1 LGASRRFGQAVVM
14 TRGLEPDRTQ
24 RSVLFGLFFLSGAA
38 ALIYQ
43 TAWHRLL
50 GLFAGADTIAAALVV
65 GAFLLG
71 LGIGSLAAGLY
82 ADRLSRRAALLAF
95 ALCEVGIALYAVA
108 SPWLYYDVI
117 YRELLPWSASRGV
130 IFAVVFAG
138 LLWPTFLMGCSLPF
152 LSKAVVNE
160 IAGSAQLIGR
170 LYGLNT
176 LGAGVGAFVGGW
188 YLIGTLGFDKAVYV
202 GAALNLVVA
211 AGGLLLARG
220 IGRKE
225 DGNTRPKLRRRY
237 DSDSGIVWRWSLLVF
252 ISGFLIVALQIVW
265 YRLIGVLLQ
274 SNGYSFSL
282 VLSVFL
288 MGDAAG
294 LLVGARAI
302 DRIAD
307 PRRFFFLMQG
317 LATALA
323 LAGAWFIYWAIGADV
338 LPSTFVDRDI
348 MSGNTADVMLIAL
361 LLLIVVLPAS
371 FIMGFSFPV
380 VQKAVQRDI
389 DRLGQRVGLVQL
401 ANIVGNSAGS
411 LVAGLLL
418 LDLLGTAGTLLLLVA
433 IGLGFAVLQIVAA
446 PSTRWVYPP
455 AILLALGLLFF
466 PPDRDFWRR
475 LHGLSTEPAIVAED
489 KTGLSLLKMSNDQD
503 GRLYIQG
510 HSQSRLPFDT
520 VHIFLGAIGTL
531 THAAPKRVLVIGS
544 GTGGTPYAAG
554 LHPDTDRVRVI
565 EIVAPVIDTLH
576 RYVDGKGRSGV
587 DALLTN
593 PKFEIV
599 IADGRHALA
608 LDDTRYDVIQADA
621 ILPKTALSGLLNS
634 QEFFRQVKSKLA
646 PGGIYVQW
654 APTGRTTETFRSVFP
669 YVTMMHPALLG
680 SDRPIPLDRHKLLA
694 MLARPEIDTHLT
706 SARVD
711 RAELLKWFADKKIEV
726 LNDGKTVAAP
736 SPNTDFFPR
745 DEYYLNR
752 P

>member
-1 LGASRRFGQAVVM
+1 MTGAVQA
-14 TRGLEPDRTQ
+14 DRVR

-38 ALIYQ
+38 ALVYQ

-71 LGIGSLAAGLY
+71 LGIGSLVAGLL

-95 ALCEVGIALYAVA
+95 ALCEVGIAAFAVA

-117 YRELLPWSASRGV
+117 YRELLPLSASRGV

-152 LSKAVVNE
+152 LSKAVVSE
-160 IAGSAQLIGR
+160 IAGSAKLIGW

-188 YLIGTLGFDKAVYV
+188 YLIGTFGFDKAVYV

-211 AGGLLLARG
+211 VGGLLLARG
-220 IGRKE
+220 LDLARSTDPTAPRQIGAS
-225 DGNTRPKLRRRY
+225 D
-237 DSDSGIVWRWSLLVF
+237 DSVVWRWSLLVF

-288 MGDAAG
+288 LGDALG
-294 LLVGARAI
+294 LLVGARTI

-317 LATALA
+317 IATALA
-323 LAGAWFIYWAIGADV
+323 LAGAWYVYWAIGAGL
-338 LPSTFVDRDI
+338 LPSSFVNRDFV
-348 MSGNTADVMLIAL
+348 SGRTIDTAVIVFL
-361 LLLIVVLPAS
+361 LLVVVLPAS

-401 ANIVGNSAGS
+401 ANIFGNSAGS
-411 LVAGLLL
+411 LVAGLML
-418 LDLLGTAGTLLLLVA
+418 LDLLGTAGTLKLLVA

-446 PSTRWVYPP
+446 PRTRWVYPP
-455 AILLALGLLFF
+455 AILLVLGLVFF
-466 PPDRDFWRR
+466 PPDQDFWRR
-475 LHGLSTEPAIVAED
+475 LHGITNEQAIIAED
-489 KTGLSLLKMSNDQD
+489 KTGLSLLKMANGED

-510 HSQSRLPFDT
+510 HSQSELPFNT
-520 VHIFLGAIGTL
+520 VHVFLGAIGPL
-531 THAAPKRVLVIGS
+531 THPSPKRVMVIGS

-554 LHPDTDRVRVI
+554 LHPGTERVRVI
-565 EIVAPVIDTLH
+565 EIVAPVIVTLR
-576 RYVDGKGRSGV
+576 RYLEQKGRSGI
-587 DALLTN
+587 DSLLTN
-593 PKFEIV
+593 PKFEILV
-599 IADGRHALA
+599 ADGRHALA
-608 LDDTRYDVIQADA
+608 LDPTRYDVIEADA
-621 ILPKTALSGLLNS
+621 IYPKTALSGLLNS
-634 QEFFRQVKSKLA
+634 QEFFRQVKDKLA

-654 APTGRTTETFRSVFP
+654 APTERTIETFRSVFP
-669 YVTMMHPALLG
+669 YVTMVNPALLG
-680 SDRPIPLDRHKLLA
+680 SDRPIPIDRDKLLE
-694 MLARPEIDTHLT
+694 LLKRPEIDIHLAA
-706 SARVD
+706 ARIN
-711 RAELLKWFADKKIEV
+711 RAELLKWFEDKKIEV
-726 LNDGKTVAAP
+726 LNDGKTAPAP

>member
-1 LGASRRFGQAVVM
+1 MGASH
-14 TRGLEPDRTQ
+14 PDRVR

-71 LGIGSLAAGLY
+71 LGIGSLVAGLF

-95 ALCEVGIALYAVA
+95 AVCEVGIAVFAVA

-117 YRELLPWSASRGV
+117 YRELLPLSSSRGV

-152 LSKAVVNE
+152 LSKAVVSE
-160 IAGSAQLIGR
+160 IAGSAKLIGW

-188 YLIGTLGFDKAVYV
+188 YLIGTFGFDKAIYV

-211 AGGLLLARG
+211 VGGLLLARG
-220 IGRKE
+220 LGMADTKAPP
-225 DGNTRPKLRRRY
+225 TARRLE
-237 DSDSGIVWRWSLLVF
+237 DSDGGVVWRWSLLVF

-265 YRLIGVLLQ
+265 YRVIGVLLQ

-288 MGDAAG
+288 LGDAAG
-294 LLVGARAI
+294 LLVGARTI

-317 LATALA
+317 IATALA
-323 LAGAWFIYWAIGADV
+323 LAGAWYVYWAIGAGL
-338 LPSTFVDRDI
+338 LPSSFVDRDFL
-348 MSGNTADVMLIAL
+348 MSGQTIDVAVIVFL
-361 LLLIVVLPAS
+361 LLVVVLPAS

-418 LDLLGTAGTLLLLVA
+418 LDLLGAAGTLMLLVA
-433 IGLGFAVLQIVAA
+433 IGLAFAGLHIVTA
-446 PSTRWVYPP
+446 PGSRWVYAP
-455 AILLALGLLFF
+455 ALLLVLGLVFF
-466 PPDRDFWRR
+466 PPDHEFWRR
-475 LHGLSTEPAIVAED
+475 LHGIRTEQAIIAED
-489 KTGLSLLKMSNDQD
+489 KTGLSVLKMANEQD
-503 GRLYIQG
+503 GKLYIQG
-510 HSQSRLPFDT
+510 HSQSRLPFDI
-520 VHIFLGAIGTL
+520 VHVFLGAIGPL
-531 THAAPKRVLVIGS
+531 THPSPKRVLVIGS

-554 LHPDTDRVRVI
+554 LHPGTERVRVI
-565 EIVAPVIDTLH
+565 EIVAPVIDTLRH
-576 RYVDGKGRSGV
+576 YLDRKGRSGV
-587 DALLTN
+587 DSLLGN
-593 PKFEIV
+593 PKFEVV

-608 LDDTRYDVIQADA
+608 LDDTRYDVIEADA
-621 ILPKTALSGLLNS
+621 ILPKTGLSGLLNS

-654 APTGRTTETFRSVFP
+654 APTERAIETFRSVFP
-669 YVTMMHPALLG
+669 YVTMVHPAMLG
-680 SDRPIPLDRHKLLA
+680 SDRPIPMSREKILEL
-694 MLARPEIDTHLT
+694 LARPEIDIHLT
-706 SARVD
+706 SARID
-711 RAELLKWFADKKIEV
+711 RGELLKWFEDKKIEV
-726 LNDGKTVAAP
+726 LNDGKTVPARA
-736 SPNTDFFPR
+736 PNTDFFPR

>member
-1 LGASRRFGQAVVM
+1 MIMTGALQS
-14 TRGLEPDRTQ
+14 DRVR

-71 LGIGSLAAGLY
+71 LGIGSLVAGLY
-82 ADRLSRRAALLAF
+82 ADRLTRRAALLAF
-95 ALCEVGIALYAVA
+95 ALCEVGIAAFAVA

-117 YRELLPWSASRGV
+117 YRELLPLAASRGV

-152 LSKAVVNE
+152 LSKAVVSE
-160 IAGSAQLIGR
+160 IAGSAQLIGC

-176 LGAGVGAFVGGW
+176 LGAGIGAFVGGW
-188 YLIGTLGFDKAVYV
+188 FLIGTLGFDKAVYV
-202 GAALNLVVA
+202 GAVLNLVVA
-211 AGGLLLARG
+211 AGGLMLARG
-220 IGRKE
+220 LAMV
-225 DGNTRPKLRRRY
+225 DTAAPSAARPAARRLE
-237 DSDSGIVWRWSLLVF
+237 DSDGGVVWRWSLLVF

-282 VLSVFL
+282 VLTVFL
-288 MGDAAG
+288 LGDALG
-294 LLVGARAI
+294 LLAGARTI

-317 LATALA
+317 VATALA
-323 LAGAWFIYWAIGADV
+323 LAGAWFVYWAIGAGV
-338 LPSTFVDRDI
+338 LPASFVDRDI
-348 MSGNTADVMLIAL
+348 MSGRAADTGLILL

-389 DRLGQRVGLVQL
+389 GRLGQRVGVVQL

-418 LDLLGTAGTLLLLVA
+418 LDLFGTTGTLMLLVG
-433 IGLGFAVLQIVAA
+433 IGLAFAVLQIAA
-446 PSTRWVYPP
+446 SPRMRWVYPP
-455 AILLALGLLFF
+455 ALLLILGLVFF
-466 PPDRDFWRR
+466 PPEQDFWRR
-475 LHGLSTEPAIVAED
+475 LHGITTEQAIIAED
-489 KTGLSLLKMSNDQD
+489 KTGLSLLKMSDKQD

-520 VHIFLGAIGTL
+520 VHVFLGAIGPL
-531 THAAPKRVLVIGS
+531 THADPKRVLVIGS

-554 LHPDTDRVRVI
+554 LNPATERVRVI
-565 EIVAPVIDTLH
+565 EIVAPVITTLR
-576 RYVDGKGRSGV
+576 RYLEGGARSGV
-587 DALLTN
+587 DSLLAS
-593 PKFEIV
+593 PRFEVV

-608 LDDTRYDVIQADA
+608 LDPTRYDVIEADA

-634 QEFFRQVKSKLA
+634 QEFFRQVKAKLA

-654 APTGRTTETFRSVFP
+654 APTDRTIETFRSVFP
-669 YVTMMHPALLG
+669 YVTMVHPALLG
-680 SDRPIPLDRHKLLA
+680 SDRPIPLSREKILA
-694 MLARPEIDTHLT
+694 LLARPEIDGHLGA
-706 SARVD
+706 ARID
-711 RAELLKWFADKKIEV
+711 RAELVKWFEDKTIEV
-726 LNDGKTVAAP
+726 LNDGRTVPAR
-736 SPNTDFFPR
+736 SPNTDLFPR

>member
-1 LGASRRFGQAVVM
+1 MTGAVQA
-14 TRGLEPDRTQ
+14 DRVR
-24 RSVLFGLFFLSGAA
+24 RSVLFGLFFLSGVA
-38 ALIYQ
+38 ALVYQ

-71 LGIGSLAAGLY
+71 LGIGSLVAGLL

-95 ALCEVGIALYAVA
+95 ALCEVGIAAFAVA

-117 YRELLPWSASRGV
+117 YRELLPLSASRGV

-152 LSKAVVNE
+152 LSKAVVSE
-160 IAGSAQLIGR
+160 IAGSAKLIGW

-176 LGAGVGAFVGGW
+176 LGAGTGAFVGGW
-188 YLIGTLGFDKAVYV
+188 YLIGTFGFDKAVYV
-202 GAALNLVVA
+202 GAALNLIVA
-211 AGGLLLARG
+211 MGGLLLARG
-220 IGRKE
+220 LGMAETKAAPTAQRLE
-225 DGNTRPKLRRRY
+225 ESDG
-237 DSDSGIVWRWSLLVF
+237 GVVWRWSLLVF

-288 MGDAAG
+288 LGDAAG
-294 LLVGARAI
+294 LLVGARTI

-317 LATALA
+317 IATALA
-323 LAGAWFIYWAIGADV
+323 LAGAWFVYWAIGTGI
-338 LPSTFVDRDI
+338 LPATFVDHDV
-348 MSGNTADVMLIAL
+348 MSGRRGDVALIVV

-380 VQKAVQRDI
+380 VQKAVQHDI
-389 DRLGQRVGLVQL
+389 GRLGQRVGLVQL

-418 LDLLGTAGTLLLLVA
+418 LDLVGTAGTLKLLVA
-433 IGLGFAVLQIVAA
+433 IGLGFAVLQIATVRT
-446 PSTRWVYPP
+446 TRWAYPP
-455 AILLALGLLFF
+455 AILLALGLALF

-475 LHGLSTEPAIVAED
+475 LHGLTSEKAIIAED
-489 KTGLSLLKMSNDQD
+489 KTGLSVLRMANEQD
-503 GRLYIQG
+503 GKLYIQG

-520 VHIFLGAIGTL
+520 VHVFLGAIGPL
-531 THAAPKRVLVIGS
+531 THPAPKRVLVIGS

-554 LHPDTDRVRVI
+554 LHPGTDRVRVI
-565 EIVAPVIDTLH
+565 EIVAPVIDTLR
-576 RYVDGKGRSGV
+576 RYLGDKGKSGV
-587 DALLTN
+587 DGLLGN
-593 PKFEIV
+593 PKFEVV
-599 IADGRHALA
+599 IADGRHSLA
-608 LDDTRYDVIQADA
+608 LDPTKYDVIEADA
-621 ILPKTALSGLLNS
+621 ILPKTGLSGLLNS
-634 QEFFRQVKSKLA
+634 QEFFRQVQSKLA

-654 APTGRTTETFRSVFP
+654 APTERTIETFRSVFP
-669 YVTMMHPALLG
+669 YVTMVHPALLG
-680 SDRPIPLDRHKLLA
+680 SDRPIPYDREKILA
-694 MLARPEIDTHLT
+694 LLARPEIDIHLT
-706 SARVD
+706 SARID
-711 RAELLKWFADKKIEV
+711 RGELLKWFEDKKVEV
-726 LNDGKTVAAP
+726 LNDGKTVPARA
-736 SPNTDFFPR
+736 PNTDFFPR

>member
-1 LGASRRFGQAVVM
+1 MMGAGQA
-14 TRGLEPDRTQ
+14 DRVR
-24 RSVLFGLFFLSGAA
+24 RSVLFGLFFLSGVA

-71 LGIGSLAAGLY
+71 LGIGSLVAGLV

-95 ALCEVGIALYAVA
+95 ALCEVGIAAFAVA

-117 YRELLPWSASRGV
+117 YRDLLPLSASRGV

-152 LSKAVVNE
+152 LSKAVVSE
-160 IAGSAQLIGR
+160 IEGSAKLIGW

-188 YLIGTLGFDKAVYV
+188 YLIGTFGFDKAVYV
-202 GAALNLVVA
+202 GAALNLAVA
-211 AGGLLLARG
+211 VGGLLLARG
-220 IGRKE
+220 LGTADTKARRK
-225 DGNTRPKLRRRY
+225 TRVE
-237 DSDSGIVWRWSLLVF
+237 DSDGGVVWRWSLLVF

-288 MGDAAG
+288 LGDAAG
-294 LLVGARAI
+294 LLVGARTI

-307 PRRFFFLMQG
+307 PRRFFFLMQAV
-317 LATALA
+317 ATALA
-323 LAGAWFIYWAIGADV
+323 LGGAWFVYWAMGAGILPTYFVNYDV
-338 LPSTFVDRDI
+338 
-348 MSGNTADVMLIAL
+348 MSGRPGDTVDIIV

-418 LDLLGTAGTLLLLVA
+418 LDLLGTAGTLMLLVA
-433 IGLGFAVLQIVAA
+433 IGLVFAGLQVVAA
-446 PSTRWVYPP
+446 PGTRWVYPP
-455 AILLALGLLFF
+455 ALLLLLGLVFF
-466 PPDRDFWRR
+466 PPGHDFWRR
-475 LHGLSTEPAIVAED
+475 LHAITTEQSIVAED
-489 KTGLSLLKMSNDQD
+489 KTGLSLLKLASAQD
-503 GRLYIQG
+503 GLLYIQG
-510 HSQSRLPFDT
+510 HTQSRLPFLT
-520 VHIFLGAIGTL
+520 VHVFLGAIGPL
-531 THAAPKRVLVIGS
+531 THPDPKRVLVIGS

-554 LHPDTDRVRVI
+554 LHPATDKVRVI
-565 EIVAPVIDTLH
+565 EIVAPVIKTLEQ
-576 RYVDGKGRSGV
+576 YASAGGGSGV
-587 DALLTN
+587 DQLLRN
-593 PKFEIV
+593 PKFEV
-599 IADGRHALA
+599 VVADGRHSLA
-608 LDDTRYDVIQADA
+608 LDSTKYDVIEADA
-621 ILPKTALSGLLNS
+621 ILPKTGLSGLLNS
-634 QEFFRQVKSKLA
+634 QEFFRQVQSKLA

-654 APTGRTTETFRSVFP
+654 APTERTIETFRSVFP
-669 YVTMMHPALLG
+669 HVVMVHPALLG
-680 SDRPIPLDRHKLLA
+680 SDRPIPYSREKILALLEQ
-694 MLARPEIDTHLT
+694 PEVNIHLR
-706 SARVD
+706 SARID
-711 RAELLKWFADKKIEV
+711 RAELLKWFEDKKLEV
-726 LNDGKTVAAP
+726 LNDGKTVPALA
-736 SPNTDFFPR
+736 PNTDFFPR